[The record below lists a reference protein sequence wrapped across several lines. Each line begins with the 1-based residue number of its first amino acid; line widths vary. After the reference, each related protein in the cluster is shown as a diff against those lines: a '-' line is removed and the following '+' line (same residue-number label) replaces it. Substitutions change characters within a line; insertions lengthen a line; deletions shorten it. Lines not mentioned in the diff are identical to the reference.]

1 MYSSGGILM
10 ILGVLISLGFVFSL
24 VWFVN
29 HQIPVHLKKKD
40 WLTRY
45 VALVLISLLGV
56 FIVDLLVSWDVKLMT
71 NEMRS
76 DLFEL
81 IKNIVL
87 VVFGYQFAS
96 NKSTDDEDNKNL

>member
-1 MYSSGGILM
+1 MYSSGGVFM

-45 VALVLISLLGV
+45 VALVLTSLLGV

-71 NEMRS
+71 DEMRS

>member
-1 MYSSGGILM
+1 MYSQGGVLM
-10 ILGVLISLGFVFSL
+10 VLGVLISLGFVFSL
-24 VWFVN
+24 VWYIN
-29 HQIPVHLKKKD
+29 HQIPIHLKKKD

-45 VALVLISLLGV
+45 VALVLTSLLGV

-71 NEMRS
+71 DEMRG

-96 NKSTDDEDNKNL
+96 NKSTDDEDNKNM